1 MRRLLRDA
9 FSSPFVRVSRSS
21 PAAQLSARMEVAP
34 PHFVPCGLGFP
45 IPVRAGELDEHFIA
59 IHGPL

>member
-9 FSSPFVRVSRSS
+9 FYSLFVRVSRSS
-21 PAAQLSARMEVAP
+21 PAAQLSAPMEVAP

-45 IPVRAGELDEHFIA
+45 IPVRAGELDEHIIA